1 MKNLFKRLR
10 KQTAGVILLEYVI
23 LGFLVAAMAIAGVG
37 AFGKTISND
46 FLTLSVAS
54 MGDGQGTLVASKA
67 NLDAFKLAASEV
79 DAYTEQIGWYS
90 AGGNSHAGFSA
101 VTVDDWQ
108 WDGMFNFARP

>member
-46 FLTLSVAS
+46 FITLSVAS
-54 MGDGQGTLVASKA
+54 MGDGQGTLNAAKA
-67 NLDAFKLAASEV
+67 NLDAFVSATTDIDK
-79 DAYTEQIGWYS
+79 YTEQIGWFS
-90 AGGNSHAGFSA
+90 SGGDTHEGFAAGTAA
-101 VTVDDWQ
+101 DYQ
-108 WDGMFNFARP
+108 WDGLKKIDR